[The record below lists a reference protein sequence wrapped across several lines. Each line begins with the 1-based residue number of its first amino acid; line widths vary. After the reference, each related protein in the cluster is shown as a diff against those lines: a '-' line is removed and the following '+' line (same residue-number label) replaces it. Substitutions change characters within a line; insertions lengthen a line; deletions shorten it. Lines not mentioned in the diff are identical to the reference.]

1 MEENIYPFFDGIL
14 EKSDKELLLRQRSKV
29 LWMSGLSG
37 AGKSTIAKELEKR
50 LYSQG
55 FLTLILDGDNIRVGI
70 NNNLGFSD
78 NDRTE
83 NIRRIAEVSKLI
95 VNSGV
100 IVINSFISPNEKV
113 REMAQEI
120 IGKENFVN
128 IYINASLA
136 CCEKRDI
143 KGLYKKA
150 RKGEIANFTGID
162 SVFEPP
168 LSADIEIPTDEQTV
182 EESVNQLLEFILPLI
197 TYQ

>member
-1 MEENIYPFFDGIL
+1 MQRNIYPIFSGIL
-14 EKSDKELLLRQRSKV
+14 QKEDKELLLRQRSKV

-37 AGKSTIAKELEKR
+37 AGKSTIAIELEKK

-55 FLTLILDGDNIRVGI
+55 FLTQILDGDNVRAGV

-78 NDRTE
+78 IDRTE

-113 REMAQEI
+113 RELAQDI
-120 IGKENFVN
+120 IGKENFINVF
-128 IYINASLA
+128 INASLFN
-136 CCEKRDI
+136 CEKRDV

-150 RKGEIANFTGID
+150 RNGEITNFTGID
-162 SVFEPP
+162 SIFEPP
-168 LSADIEIPTDEQTV
+168 QNADIEIKTDEQTV
-182 EESVNQLLEFILPLI
+182 EDSVIKLLNFILPLI
-197 TYQ
+197 TYK